1 MLLKNEECRFV
12 KLSLLVICNKMWPL
26 VVLPKRVQA
35 SVAAAAAA
43 AVVLVL
49 VLVVLVVVVVVVT
62 EHVT

>member
-43 AVVLVL
+43 VVLVL

>member
-1 MLLKNEECRFV
+1 VLLKNEECRFV

-43 AVVLVL
+43 VVLVL